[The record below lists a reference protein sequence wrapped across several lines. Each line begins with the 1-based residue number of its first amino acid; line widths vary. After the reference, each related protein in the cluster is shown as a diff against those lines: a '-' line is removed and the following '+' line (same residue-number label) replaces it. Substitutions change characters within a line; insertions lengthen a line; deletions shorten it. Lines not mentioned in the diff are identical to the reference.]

1 MLQPRPADQD
11 QVAPN
16 PLRLLA
22 SDALRARLTFRNLQ
36 GNLIARDLT
45 GISTKAPATENENH
59 MKFTELGLNESI
71 VRAVTDKGYTDA
83 TPIQAQSIPAALEGQ
98 DVLGTAQTGTGKT
111 CAFALPVL
119 HLLDEDHKHKHNRHR
134 GRGRAPRAL
143 VLAPTRELASQIF
156 DSFVAYGRQLKHLR
170 HAVVFGGVNQRKQ
183 VAAMREGVDVLV
195 ATPGRL
201 LDLINQGHV
210 DLSEV
215 EFLVLDEADRM
226 LDMGFIHDIRKVCAM
241 VREDRQTLFFS
252 ATVSREIKQLA
263 NSLLTDPVLVETAP
277 ESTTVDAIA
286 QRIYTLERENK
297 KVLLLRMLETEPVE
311 RMLIFSKTKH
321 GADKIV
327 KGLRRENIP
336 AEAIHGNKTQ
346 NARTKALGR
355 FKKGSVKILVA
366 TDIAS
371 RGIDVRNITHV
382 INYDMPLDPETYVH
396 RIGRTARAGATGI
409 AVSFCSHEELNLYRQ
424 IERRSKIE
432 IPVGDDHE
440 DLTFV
445 APTPRRF
452 HEGKPT
458 RKRGPR
464 RSNRNDNRRS
474 EPFASERPNPRKKPK
489 SKNAKRAARTSQ
501 AKSEPGSAPA
511 TKKQKARTGYPKN
524 KPINGKPR
532 HQRAGTR

>member
-1 MLQPRPADQD
+1 
-11 QVAPN
+11 
-16 PLRLLA
+16 
-22 SDALRARLTFRNLQ
+22 
-36 GNLIARDLT
+36 
-45 GISTKAPATENENH
+45 
-59 MKFTELGLNESI
+59 MKFTELGLHESI
-71 VRAVTDKGYTDA
+71 VRAVTDKGYTEA
-83 TPIQAQSIPAALEGQ
+83 TPIQAQSIPAALEGR
-98 DVLGTAQTGTGKT
+98 DILGTAQTGTGKT

-119 HLLDEDHKHKHNRHR
+119 HLLDEDHKQKHNRHR

-183 VAAMREGVDVLV
+183 VAAMREGVDVLI

-215 EFLVLDEADRM
+215 ELLVLDEADRM

-252 ATVSREIKQLA
+252 ATVSREIRDLA
-263 NSLLTDPVLVETAP
+263 NSLLTDPFLVETAP
-277 ESTTVDAIA
+277 ESTTVDAIE

-346 NARTKALGR
+346 NARTKALSR

-409 AVSFCSHEELNLYRQ
+409 AISLCSPDELNLYRQ
-424 IERRSKIE
+424 IERRSKIV

-440 DLTFV
+440 DLTFE
-445 APTPRRF
+445 APPARRV
-452 HEGKPT
+452 HEGKPQ

-464 RSNRNDNRRS
+464 KSNRNGNRRS
-474 EPFASERPNPRKKPK
+474 SQDGYDRQTPRKKPK
-489 SKNAKRAARTSQ
+489 SKNAKRTARTN
-501 AKSEPGSAPA
+501 ANGPA
-511 TKKQKARTGYPKN
+511 KKQGKPRKPKSGYPKS
-524 KPINGKPR
+524 KPQANR
-532 HQRAGTR
+532 STR

>member
-1 MLQPRPADQD
+1 VLNQD
-11 QVAPN
+11 HSAQN

-59 MKFTELGLNESI
+59 MKFTELGLHESI
-71 VRAVTDKGYTDA
+71 VRAVTDKGYTEA
-83 TPIQAQSIPAALEGQ
+83 TPIQAQSIPSALEGR
-98 DVLGTAQTGTGKT
+98 DILGTAQTGTGKT

-119 HLLDEDHKHKHNRHR
+119 HLLDEDHKQKHNRHR
-134 GRGRAPRAL
+134 GRGRSPRAL

-183 VAAMREGVDVLV
+183 VSAMREGVDVLV

-215 EFLVLDEADRM
+215 ELLVLDEADRM
-226 LDMGFIHDIRKVCAM
+226 LDMGFIHDIRKVCEM

-263 NSLLTDPVLVETAP
+263 NALLTDPVLVETAP
-277 ESTTVDAIA
+277 EATTVDAIA

-355 FKKGSVKILVA
+355 FKKGTVKILVA

-382 INYDMPLDPETYVH
+382 VNYDMPLDPETYVH

-409 AVSFCSHEELNLYRQ
+409 AISFCAHEELNLYRQ

-432 IPVGDDHE
+432 IPVGDDHD
-440 DLTFV
+440 DLTFD
-445 APTPRRF
+445 APAPRRS
-452 HEGKPT
+452 HSGKPGGKPN
-458 RKRGPR
+458 RRNSRGPR
-464 RSNRNDNRRS
+464 REFDKNT
-474 EPFASERPNPRKKPK
+474 PRKNPK
-489 SKNAKRAARTSQ
+489 SKNAKRAARVG
-501 AKSEPGSAPA
+501 AGKPKSPK
-511 TKKQKARTGYPKN
+511 TKSGYPKS
-524 KPINGKPR
+524 KPQNAGGGKPR
-532 HQRAGTR
+532 GQRSSAR